1 MYMKID
7 SEVFLFGCGFLGRR
21 FKKLLEENGYFIIA
35 FIDNDP
41 EKHGKTVDGCPVISA
56 SEYAKRKEKLCIL
69 VTPNCD
75 YSEIVEQMIAL
86 GVDRSRIITRD
97 DIIKEIDLSW
107 IYEDVEKKSNLF
119 KPVPDKDGL
128 SVLFDGQVFSMQKR
142 GGISRYFYEIAN
154 EMSRISGANIDL
166 FKGINIS
173 EVMFKKNNFDGD
185 RYSYP
190 LNDYM
195 LYDYPIRAKCNRQL
209 LHYYCELSDKYDI
222 YHPTYYEDMHISCY
236 KRKVVTV
243 HDMIHE
249 LFDLDKDTTPMK
261 RRMVESADGIIA
273 VSENTKKDLIEILG
287 VKEEIIQV
295 IYHGNSLNMEVG
307 KDRLINEPYI
317 LYVGNREKYKN
328 FDILAKAYS
337 KSPINNE
344 VKLVCFG
351 GGDFTDNEKDMFAA
365 LNISDKV
372 RICFGD
378 DSRLANAYAH
388 AELFVYPSLYEGFG
402 IPLLEAMHYK
412 TPIIASNV
420 SSIPEVGKDAV
431 EYFDPNS
438 EEELRYKLT
447 SLLYDENR
455 KKHLIEKGL
464 LREKDFS
471 WEKTARETY
480 SFYKKIL

>member
-1 MYMKID
+1 MKID
-7 SEVFLFGCGFLGRR
+7 SEVFLFGCGFLGRQL
-21 FKKLLEENGYFIIA
+21 KKLLEGNGYSIIA
-35 FIDNDP
+35 FIDNDA
-41 EKHGKTVDGCPVISA
+41 EKQGRIVDGCLVISA
-56 SEYAKRKEKLCIL
+56 SEFAKRREKSCIL
-69 VTPNCD
+69 ITPCCD
-75 YSEIVEQMIAL
+75 CSGIVEQMIAL
-86 GVDRSRIITRD
+86 GVDRGRIVTRD
-97 DIIKEIDLSW
+97 DIIKDLDLSW
-107 IYEDVEKKSNLF
+107 IYEDVKEKSNHF
-119 KPVPDKDGL
+119 KPVLDKDGL
-128 SVLFDGQVFSMQKR
+128 SVLLDGQIFWMQKR

-154 EMSRISGANIDL
+154 EMTRINGAHIDL
-166 FKGINIS
+166 FKGISIS
-173 EVMFKKNNFDGD
+173 EIMFDNKNLDGE

-190 LNDYM
+190 LNEIM
-195 LYDYPIRAKCNRQL
+195 LYDYPIRTKCNRQL
-209 LHYYCELSDKYDI
+209 LHYFCELSDKYDI
-222 YHPTYYEDMHISCY
+222 YHPTYYENMHISCY

-249 LFDLDKDTTPMK
+249 RFALDKDTIHLK
-261 RRMVESADGIIA
+261 RQMVEGADGIIA

-287 VKEEIIQV
+287 VKEERIQV

-317 LYVGNREKYKN
+317 LYVGNRDKYKN
-328 FDILAKAYS
+328 FAILAQAYS
-337 KSPINNE
+337 KSSINNE

-351 GGDFTDNEKDMFAA
+351 GGDFTDEEKDMFVT

-378 DSRLANAYAH
+378 DTRLANVYAY
-388 AELFVYPSLYEGFG
+388 AELFIYPSLYEGFG

-438 EEELRYKLT
+438 EEELRYKLE
-447 SLLYDENR
+447 SLLYDEKR
-455 KKHLIEKGL
+455 KITLIEKGL

-471 WEKTARETY
+471 WKKTAGETY
-480 SFYKKIL
+480 SFYKRIL